1 MDQLVELLKQIQDL
15 AGVAIDALTDAA
27 GGGKGGPPPEGGK
40 GGPPPEGGEGRPAE
54 PPREGGEGGPRPPKE

>member
-15 AGVAIDALTDAA
+15 AGVAIDALTEAA
-27 GGGKGGPPPEGGK
+27 GGSK
-40 GGPPPEGGEGRPAE
+40 GGPPPEGGEGGPAE

>member
-15 AGVAIDALTDAA
+15 AGVAIDALTDAS
-27 GGGKGGPPPEGGK
+27 GGGKGGTPPEGGK